1 MPKDDVIEFD
11 GVIKEVLPNTEFIVE
26 LKNGHR
32 IHAHVSGKIR
42 MNNIRIL
49 QGQEVKV
56 EISTYDLSRGRIT
69 RRYNTRKKGD
79 TIS

>member
-11 GVIKEVLPNTEFIVE
+11 GTVLEVLPNTEFIVE
-26 LKNGHR
+26 LENGHR

-49 QGQEVKV
+49 QGQDVKV
-56 EISTYDLSRGRIT
+56 EVSTYDLSRGRIT
-69 RRYNTRKKGD
+69 RRYNKKKENQ
-79 TIS
+79 

>member
-11 GVIKEVLPNTEFIVE
+11 GTVVEVLPNTEFIVE

-42 MNNIRIL
+42 INNIRIL
-49 QGQEVKV
+49 QGQEVRV
-56 EISTYDLSRGRIT
+56 ELSAYDLTRGRIT
-69 RRYNTRKKGD
+69 RRYNTKKGE
-79 TIS
+79 

>member
-1 MPKDDVIEFD
+1 MVKDDVIEFD
-11 GVIKEVLPNTEFIVE
+11 GTVVEVLPNTEFIVE

-42 MNNIRIL
+42 INNIRIL

-56 EISTYDLSRGRIT
+56 EVSTYDLSRGRIT
-69 RRYNTRKKGD
+69 RRYNNKN
-79 TIS
+79 

>member
-11 GVIKEVLPNTEFIVE
+11 GTVVEVLPNTEFIVE

-49 QGQEVKV
+49 QGQQVRIEV
-56 EISTYDLSRGRIT
+56 STYDTSRGRIT
-69 RRYNTRKKGD
+69 RRYNSK
-79 TIS
+79 